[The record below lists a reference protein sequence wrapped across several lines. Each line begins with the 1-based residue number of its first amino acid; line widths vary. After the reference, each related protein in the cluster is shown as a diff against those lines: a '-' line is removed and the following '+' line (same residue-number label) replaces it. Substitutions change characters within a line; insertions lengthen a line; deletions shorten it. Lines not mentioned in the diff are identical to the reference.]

1 MTMEL
6 NYRPCNLAYYT
17 TWWLP
22 SKSSIQTAV
31 LSAHN
36 STKSDDKSVTIQQN
50 INRDESQSN
59 CCIPIKKR
67 RIKR

>member
-1 MTMEL
+1 MEFT
-6 NYRPCNLAYYT
+6 YRPCNLAYYT

-22 SKSSIQTAV
+22 SKSSTSIQTTV
-31 LSAHN
+31 LSAQN
-36 STKSDDKSVTIQQN
+36 SNKSDDESITIQQN

-59 CCIPIKKR
+59 CCIPFKKC